1 MNIDSVSSNI
11 VDSSVYNSVIQ
22 TPTDKSRT
30 TKLDEFDE
38 AAAQGGDILFNKL
51 LLNCEYNDFILNLRK
66 IIESENGSTYLEPE
80 DKEKLNWTKEEFYKM
95 KKEAQE
101 NYDELKKLFEEK
113 KRREDEGVYDT
124 PFRVILNG
132 NFDKL
137 DKTKLNDNQK
147 RQFNVD
153 GLPDE
158 CYDIFFDKKCNRCTT
173 VYYDFLTENT
183 SFLEFTKLM
192 HSIQKTLGNNM
203 NWKTPLML
211 FDRDLMGVNC
221 QSDNLPPYLAKKVW
235 EEAKINPYF
244 HFREI
249 AMNINDKTGDLSRFE
264 INIANW
270 SVIWIYTQC
279 FNLYH
284 EAPRQTGKTFIVTH
298 ILAYEYVICGYN
310 GKKIL
315 FGHYNFKQAVM
326 NREKMIQVANCYPK
340 YLRFHAMTWEQNKK
354 RQGWRADDLEV
365 KPKAGAQTTNHFLK
379 TVAKAI
385 SVGKSLQSAEQAGR
399 GETSPFPYIDELN
412 FITYI
417 QAVTTSLNYTYST
430 ARTKALN
437 ANKRACMFWTSTAGK
452 LNTKHGREMYDVIT
466 NQMCHFELEYF
477 SFSFNKLEDTLIKG
491 SSRRFFNIKYDYETM
506 GLDNNWF
513 SYMKSLAESSNAFRT
528 EVLQEWLD
536 VDEDAIFTQEELIR
550 IQRIASHNNDKAKL
564 EFIFSSFPIK
574 YFQSIPGISFN
585 DAVKEWKTLGIGVD
599 MGHGQRNDYTTI
611 YGIDLET
618 GEPRFIFKNNN
629 ILMVDFVS
637 FFQIL
642 VRRIL
647 EANPKI
653 LMTIIFEV
661 DGPGQDVLP
670 SFIRDPIIEPYL
682 FRYIVPIDPKK
693 RDLAIKSYSRA
704 ISDDMVL
711 YYGAL
716 PMKTIRDYMFNELLM
731 NIVQNYPRMFGCI
744 EMYEEVVTLGRN
756 TKGKIAAK
764 PGAHDD
770 MVAAGLHVLAMLFYP
785 KYRESL
791 EKYFNFIVDYTKMK
805 PDPIGTKSI
814 FYEEEKKFV
823 DREGE
828 LTFTINKHRDEFN
841 EPYETITVYR
851 IINGIKTEVPE
862 NDYKKDIQNN
872 RDLFLAIRN
881 LKHKKTRINLT
892 SLAMQTTDIEVASN
906 IIDNRTIYSD
916 HSKMDYITSSY
927 GSYNKDRDRNLSGNE
942 RGYVNMRKER
952 LF

>member
-1 MNIDSVSSNI
+1 MNDAISSRI
-11 VDSSVYNSVIQ
+11 VDSKVYDDVIAI
-22 TPTDKSRT
+22 PSDKTRT
-30 TKLDEFDE
+30 EKLDDFDE
-38 AAAQGGDILFNKL
+38 ATAQGGDILFNKL
-51 LLNCEYNDFILNLRK
+51 LLNCEYNDFIIQIRK
-66 IIESENGSTYLEPE
+66 LIENENGTTYLEPE
-80 DKEKLNWTKEEFYKM
+80 DKEKLNITKEEFYKL
-95 KKEAQE
+95 KKEAIE
-101 NYDELKKLFEEK
+101 NREELKKLFEEK
-113 KRREDEGVYDT
+113 RKKEETGEYDI
-124 PFRVILNG
+124 PFRHILNG

-137 DKTKLNDNQK
+137 DKSRLTDSDKIK
-147 RQFNVD
+147 FNVD
-153 GLPDE
+153 GLPDD
-158 CYDIFFDKKCNRCTT
+158 CYDIYFDKETSRCTT
-173 VYYDFLTENT
+173 VYYDFLTENR
-183 SFLEFTKLM
+183 SFIEFTKLL
-192 HSIQKTLGNNM
+192 HSIQKTLKNNM
-203 NWKTPLML
+203 NWKTPLIL
-211 FDRDLMGVNC
+211 FDRDLMGLNC

-249 AMNINDKTGDLSRFE
+249 AMNLNDKTGDLSRFE
-264 INIANW
+264 VNIANW
-270 SVIWIYTQC
+270 TVIWIYTQC

-284 EAPRQTGKTFIVTH
+284 EAPRQTGKTFIITH

-326 NREKMIQVANCYPK
+326 NREKMIQVANAYPK

-365 KPKAGAQTTNHFLK
+365 KPKAGAQTTNLFLK

-477 SFSFNKLEDTLIKG
+477 SFSFKKLEDTLIKG

-513 SYMKSLAESSNAFRT
+513 SYMKSLAESANAFRT

-536 VDEDAIFTQEELIR
+536 VDEDAIFTQEELVR
-550 IQRIASHNNDKAKL
+550 IQRLATHNDSRSKL
-564 EFIFSSFPIK
+564 EFIFSSFAIK
-574 YFQSIPGISFN
+574 YVQSVPGASFEN
-585 DAVKEWKTLGIGVD
+585 TVKTWKTLGLGID

-618 GEPRFIFKNNN
+618 GEPRFTFKNNN
-629 ILMVDFVS
+629 ILMVDFIS

-642 VRRIL
+642 VRLIL
-647 EANPKI
+647 KYNPDIK
-653 LMTIIFEV
+653 MVIIFEV
-661 DGPGQDVLP
+661 DGPGQDALP

-682 FRYIVPIDPKK
+682 FRYILPIDPKK
-693 RDLAIKSYSRA
+693 RDYAIKSYSRP

-716 PMKTIRDYMFNELLM
+716 PMRTIRDYLFNELLM
-731 NIVQNYPRMFGCI
+731 NVVQNYPRMFSCI

-756 TKGKIAAK
+756 TKGKVAAK

-770 MVAAGLHVLAMLFYP
+770 MVAAGLHALSMLFYP

-791 EKYFNFIVDYTKMK
+791 DKYFEFMVDYNKMK

-814 FYEEEKKFV
+814 FYEEEKTYV
-823 DREGE
+823 DTEGE
-828 LTFTINKHRDEFN
+828 LSFTVNKMRDEFG
-841 EPYETITVYR
+841 EPYETITVYKV
-851 IINGIKTEVPE
+851 INGIRTEVDSKE
-862 NDYKKDIQNN
+862 YMKEVENN
-872 RDLFLAIRN
+872 RDLFLAIKN
-881 LKHKKTRINLT
+881 LKHKKPRINLV
-892 SLAMQTTDIEVASN
+892 SLAMQTPDIEVSSN
-906 IIDNRTIYSD
+906 LINNTPTYSNHERFDYGNIDNRSMN
-916 HSKMDYITSSY
+916 S
-927 GSYNKDRDRNLSGNE
+927 RNNTNGN
-942 RGYVNMRKER
+942 GQFYVNVRKER
-952 LF
+952 LY